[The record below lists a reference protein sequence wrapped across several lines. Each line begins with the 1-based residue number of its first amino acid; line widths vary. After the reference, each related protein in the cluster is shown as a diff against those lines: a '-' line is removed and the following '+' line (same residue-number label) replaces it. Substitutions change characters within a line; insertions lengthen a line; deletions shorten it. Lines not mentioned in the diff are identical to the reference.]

1 MGTVENGSQTPNGP
15 KYIGGEGELWGHS
28 HRARRRRAPQA
39 NDTRDPRECCQR
51 KEEGHKSNDP
61 KDTMMRQ
68 TSGRVAALT
77 VAVFCVLGLIWIPHQ
92 ALAQGSSS
100 ESRSSSIADSTG
112 AKPVTINN
120 AYTNTQGYNARANAG
135 ASGSA
140 YNGFGKAVGTARS
153 GSYSNFGATDTF
165 TDTNGYSF
173 NGVAINN
180 ADASASSFPPY
191 YRGYG
196 SGWYGR

>member
-1 MGTVENGSQTPNGP
+1 MGILHTRAGDRYRTKQPQHTPDQPSTSSAIRTSATRGR
-15 KYIGGEGELWGHS
+15 KK
-28 HRARRRRAPQA
+28 
-39 NDTRDPRECCQR
+39 DTRATT
-51 KEEGHKSNDP
+51 P

-68 TSGRVAALT
+68 TNGRVAGLT
-77 VAVFCVLGLIWIPHQ
+77 VAVFCLLGLISIPHQ
-92 ALAQGSSS
+92 ALAFGSAS

-112 AKPVTINN
+112 ANPVTINN

-173 NGVAINN
+173 NGAAINN
-180 ADASASSFPPY
+180 ADAFASSFRPY
-191 YRGYG
+191 YGGYG
-196 SGWYGR
+196 SIRCTAIGC

>member
-1 MGTVENGSQTPNGP
+1 MGILHTRAGDRYRTKHPNTHP
-15 KYIGGEGELWGHS
+15 INS
-28 HRARRRRAPQA
+28 STSPATARVLP
-39 NDTRDPRECCQR
+39 E
-51 KEEGHKSNDP
+51 EEGRRTQEQRP

-153 GSYSNFGATDTF
+153 GSCSIFGATDTF

>member
-1 MGTVENGSQTPNGP
+1 MG
-15 KYIGGEGELWGHS
+15 
-28 HRARRRRAPQA
+28 
-39 NDTRDPRECCQR
+39 DPRECCQR
-51 KEEGHKSNDP
+51 KEEETQEQRP

-68 TSGRVAALT
+68 TNGRVAGLT
-77 VAVFCVLGLIWIPHQ
+77 VAVFCLLGLISIPHQ
-92 ALAQGSSS
+92 ALAFGSSS

-112 AKPVTINN
+112 ANPVTINN

-135 ASGSA
+135 ASGGA

-180 ADASASSFPPY
+180 ADAFASSFRPY
-191 YRGYG
+191 YGGY
-196 SGWYGR
+196 SGYSARCFAIGC

>member
-1 MGTVENGSQTPNGP
+1 MGSCGV
-15 KYIGGEGELWGHS
+15 IRIAHAVDA
-28 HRARRRRAPQA
+28 HRKPTTHGIRASAARGRKK
-39 NDTRDPRECCQR
+39 DTRATT
-51 KEEGHKSNDP
+51 P

-68 TSGRVAALT
+68 TKGRVAALI

-100 ESRSSSIADSTG
+100 ESRSSTIADSTG
-112 AKPVTINN
+112 ANPVTINN
-120 AYTNTQGYNARANAG
+120 AYTNTQGDNARANAG

-140 YNGFGKAVGTARS
+140 YNGFGKAVGMARS

-180 ADASASSFPPY
+180 ADAFASSFRPY
-191 YRGYG
+191 YGGY
-196 SGWYGR
+196 SGYSARCFAIGC

>member
-1 MGTVENGSQTPNGP
+1 MGFFTPEPATVTKHPNTHP
-15 KYIGGEGELWGHS
+15 INSSTSPATARVLPEEG
-28 HRARRRRAPQA
+28 RR
-39 NDTRDPRECCQR
+39 DTRATT
-51 KEEGHKSNDP
+51 P

-68 TSGRVAALT
+68 TKGRVAALT
-77 VAVFCVLGLIWIPHQ
+77 VAVFCVLGLISIPHQ

-140 YNGFGKAVGTARS
+140 YNGFGNAVGTARS

-173 NGVAINN
+173 NGAAINN
-180 ADASASSFPPY
+180 ADAFASSFRPY
-191 YRGYG
+191 YGGYG
-196 SGWYGR
+196 SIRCTAIGC

>member
-1 MGTVENGSQTPNGP
+1 MGILHTRAGDRYRTKHPNTHP
-15 KYIGGEGELWGHS
+15 INS
-28 HRARRRRAPQA
+28 STSPAIRASAARGRKK
-39 NDTRDPRECCQR
+39 RD
-51 KEEGHKSNDP
+51 KSNDP

-77 VAVFCVLGLIWIPHQ
+77 VSVFCVLGLISIPHQ

-100 ESRSSSIADSTG
+100 ESRSSTIADSTG
-112 AKPVTINN
+112 ANPVTINN
-120 AYTNTQGYNARANAG
+120 AYTNTQGDNARANAG

-140 YNGFGKAVGTARS
+140 
-153 GSYSNFGATDTF
+153 
-165 TDTNGYSF
+165 F

>member
-1 MGTVENGSQTPNGP
+1 MGILHTRAGDRYRTKHPNTHP
-15 KYIGGEGELWGHS
+15 INSSTSPATARVLPEEG
-28 HRARRRRAPQA
+28 RR
-39 NDTRDPRECCQR
+39 DTRATT
-51 KEEGHKSNDP
+51 P

-68 TSGRVAALT
+68 TNGRVAALT
-77 VAVFCVLGLIWIPHQ
+77 VAVICVIGLIWIPHQ

-120 AYTNTQGYNARANAG
+120 AYTSTQGDNARANAG

-140 YNGFGKAVGTARS
+140 YNGFGKAVGMARS

-180 ADASASSFPPY
+180 ADAFASSFRPY
-191 YRGYG
+191 YGGYG

>member
-1 MGTVENGSQTPNGP
+1 MG
-15 KYIGGEGELWGHS
+15 
-28 HRARRRRAPQA
+28 
-39 NDTRDPRECCQR
+39 PRECCQR

-77 VAVFCVLGLIWIPHQ
+77 VAVFCVLGLISIPHQ

-100 ESRSSSIADSTG
+100 ESRSSTIADSTG
-112 AKPVTINN
+112 ANPVTINN
-120 AYTNTQGYNARANAG
+120 AYTNTQGDNARANAG